1 MPVYEYLKTAKSI
14 LDKNHNGRF
23 TVPSIHLYPHQW
35 NWDSGFIAIGYSRYD
50 TDRAIQEMVSLFE
63 AQWENGML
71 PHIVFNPDNLGRYF
85 PEPDFWQTD
94 ITPFSNKKHLTSGI
108 TQPPVH
114 AYAALKIYENAKDKE
129 KAKQF
134 LRWIYPKLIKLHR
147 YFYLERNP
155 DDNGLIYI
163 RHPWESGMDNSPMWD
178 PVLERIDLSQI
189 KLPPFKRKDNR
200 IIDPEQRPKD
210 EDYQRYIYL
219 VELFKKH
226 RYDERKIFHDCPFI
240 VFDPLFNS
248 VLSVSNEA
256 LIKIADIIGEDCR
269 QAEEWYLTTARSM
282 RDILYSKKGKI
293 FYAYDYIEKKQIEVA
308 TSAGFMPL
316 FGGVASHSQA
326 VELFEY
332 MDSTSFCKL
341 HEESCLAIPNYDRTR
356 EDFSTK
362 NYWRGPVWININW
375 MLYQGLKR
383 YKFKQ
388 KAEHLEKTILELP
401 IRFGFYEY
409 FDSVSGAGYGTKD
422 FSWTAALFIDL
433 LYEFA
438 EKEAVR
444 NGMGIYIQSVKNET
458 VLNLDRNR
466 ISVYESDEIFR
477 EFNYLTDS
485 IIKKYV
491 RNGTVDYKSIKL
503 SPEYKLFQN
512 IAGKLA
518 GFDYP
523 FDRCEEKVSFWI
535 NLYNMMVV
543 DFVIKMK
550 LKRSVREV
558 DGFFT
563 KLKYRINGRTFSLKD
578 IESMLTCEDKKEKIV
593 LSLVKGAQ
601 SSPPLRY
608 VPPSNIDKTLDK
620 VLKDFINSSEV
631 LILPE
636 KNTVYLSEAF
646 RWYRDIFCEDRNILN
661 FVKIYTVDSRKR
673 EFLENRKPKITYIPY
688 DWYLNN

>member
-1 MPVYEYLKTAKSI
+1 MPIYRYLEKAKKI
-14 LDKNHNGRF
+14 LDRNFNGRF
-23 TVPSIHLYPHQW
+23 TVPSIYLYPHQW

-50 TDRAIQEMVSLFE
+50 TDRAIQEIVSLFE

-71 PHIVFNPDNLGRYF
+71 PHIVFDRQNLGKYF

-94 ITPFSNKKHLTSGI
+94 IAPFSNKKHLTSGI
-108 TQPPVH
+108 TQPPIH
-114 AYAALKIYENAKDKE
+114 AYAALKVYENAKDKE

-178 PVLERIDLSQI
+178 SVLERIDLKTA
-189 KLPPFKRKDNR
+189 KLPPFKRKDNK

-240 VFDPLFNS
+240 VIDPLFNS
-248 VLSVSNEA
+248 VLSASNEA

-326 VELFEY
+326 VELFET
-332 MDSTSFCKL
+332 MNSASFCKI
-341 HEESCLAIPNYDRTR
+341 HEENCFAIPNYDRTR

-409 FDSVSGAGYGTKD
+409 FDSKYGTGYGTKD

-433 LYEFA
+433 VHEFTETQA
-438 EKEAVR
+438 IKS
-444 NGMGIYIQSVKNET
+444 GIGIYIQSVNND
-458 VLNLDRNR
+458 VILNLDRNS
-466 ISVYESDEIFR
+466 ISINQPDEIYK
-477 EFNYLTDS
+477 EFNILTES
-485 IIKKYV
+485 IIRRYV
-491 RNGTVDYKSIKL
+491 NNGTVNYKKLRL

-512 IAGKLA
+512 IAGKLSL
-518 GFDYP
+518 FDLSCING
-523 FDRCEEKVSFWI
+523 DSSFFI
-535 NLYNMMVV
+535 NLYNMMVI
-543 DFVIKMK
+543 DFILKMK
-550 LKRSVREV
+550 VKKSVKEV

-563 KLKYRINGRTFSLKD
+563 KLKYQIDGKKYSLKD
-578 IESMLTCEDKKEKIV
+578 IEEILLSKNNREKI
-593 LSLVKGAQ
+593 LISLVRGTQ

-608 VPPSNIDKTLDK
+608 IPPSSADFTIDSI
-620 VLKDFINSSEV
+620 VKDFINSSEV
-631 LILPE
+631 LVLPE
-636 KNTVYLSEAF
+636 ENSVFVSEIFHWYKNLFGSDY
-646 RWYRDIFCEDRNILN
+646 NILK
-661 FVKIYTVDSRKR
+661 FVKYYTVDRSKKK
-673 EFLENRKPKITYIPY
+673 FLEVEKNPQISYLTY
-688 DWYLNN
+688 DWNLNN